1 VQIGVDLFSFAPAYS
16 DLASLS
22 TLAKYTGGQV
32 YYFPS
37 FGAQRDG
44 VKLKADLTH
53 NLLRETGWEAV
64 MRIRCSR
71 GLRISSF
78 HGHFFIRSTDLL
90 ALPVVDGDKAYAVQ
104 IAHEENVM
112 PTQHAY
118 VQVSVSQCCH
128 IPLPQF
134 FDQAREK
141 YLGFQSM
148 PSSRVLKEEPLARE
162 TASKT
167 DVIILSLPHDASSAP
182 LVIDTVP
189 TALHPLGKGC

>member
-1 VQIGVDLFSFAPAYS
+1 MSGFVCRKKLAAECSRVQIGVDLFSFAPAYS

-118 VQVSVSQCCH
+118 VQVSVHVSKKLWRKQ
-128 IPLPQF
+128 QF
-134 FDQAREK
+134 FAPARRRYWKSSVHGE
-141 YLGFQSM
+141 FQSAGK
-148 PSSRVLKEEPLARE
+148 RVCTR
-162 TASKT
+162 
-167 DVIILSLPHDASSAP
+167 
-182 LVIDTVP
+182 
-189 TALHPLGKGC
+189 

>member
-1 VQIGVDLFSFAPAYS
+1 VKRAQRTRVSWL
-16 DLASLS
+16 
-22 TLAKYTGGQV
+22 QV

-44 VKLKADLTH
+44 VKLRHDLTR

-71 GLRISSF
+71 GLRVSSF

-118 VQVSVSQCCH
+118 VQVGVANPRARVVTSKADPRARVTTSKANPRARVTTSKANPRARVTTSKADPRASARVDLEVS
-128 IPLPQF
+128 
-134 FDQAREK
+134 A
-141 YLGFQSM
+141 GWVS
-148 PSSRVLKEEPLARE
+148 PSSRGLWGGDGRR
-162 TASKT
+162 TRGQRRN
-167 DVIILSLPHDASSAP
+167 
-182 LVIDTVP
+182 TVRN
-189 TALHPLGKGC
+189 